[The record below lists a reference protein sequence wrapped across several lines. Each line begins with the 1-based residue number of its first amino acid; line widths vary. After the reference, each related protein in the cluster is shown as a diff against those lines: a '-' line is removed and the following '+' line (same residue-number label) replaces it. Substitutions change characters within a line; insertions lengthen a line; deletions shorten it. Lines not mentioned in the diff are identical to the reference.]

1 VTPQIIDPEHAIEA
15 AAVIGFGIARR
26 AMWSGERCTWFDAV
40 PTLPTQ
46 NPATS
51 VTLSSDVYGGTAGSG
66 WFLAQAATR
75 NGDALLRRTALGA
88 LRQTMARVDA
98 VAATAPHGFY
108 AGAAGTGAGLVLAG
122 RELDDAEAIEAGR
135 ALLLRLPID
144 PAIADVSDVIG
155 GLAGT
160 VLALATAA
168 DALGRDEALLDRAAL
183 FAQRLIA
190 RGVRGANGTMSWDTL
205 SDKRA
210 NLTGFGHGA
219 AGIAHALLVLDALA
233 PDAALRDAATAA
245 FAYEAATFDPAQGNW
260 PDFRVMAGQPPGPTP
275 HMIAWCHGAA
285 GIAGGRIFAER
296 RGFEVAADIDAALGT
311 TARLAEQWYRLPN
324 ADFTMCHGLFGLVDT
339 LLEGERSGR
348 TAHTAVIAAVVNYA
362 TEQFHRGERAWPSG
376 LTTHEEICGL
386 MLGNAGIGHVYLR
399 LADPALRSLLYPQ
412 VAAAA
417 AADAATLPPHG
428 AAHQASSAINS

>member
-1 VTPQIIDPEHAIEA
+1 MTAPIMSSQDAIET

-26 AMWSGERCTWFDAV
+26 ALWSGECCTWFDAV

-51 VTLSSDVYGGTAGSG
+51 MMLSSDVYGGTSGIG

-75 NGDALLRRTALGA
+75 SGDALLRRVARGA
-88 LRQTMARVDA
+88 LRQTMARAESHV
-98 VAATAPHGFY
+98 ATAPHGFY
-108 AGAAGTGAGLVLAG
+108 GGAAGAGAALALAG
-122 RELDDAEAIEAGR
+122 RELDDWRAIEAGR
-135 ALLLRLPID
+135 ALLLRLPTD
-144 PAIADVSDVIG
+144 PAIADVTDVIG

-160 VLALATAA
+160 VLALAIAA
-168 DALGRDEALLDRAAL
+168 DALDRDEALLDRAAS

-190 RGVRGANGTMSWDTL
+190 RGVRGANGTMSWDTI

-233 PDAALRDAATAA
+233 PDATLRDAAKAA

-260 PDFRVMAGQPPGPTP
+260 PDFRLMPGQPPGPTP
-275 HMIAWCHGAA
+275 YMIAWCHGAA

-296 RGFEVAADIDAALGT
+296 RGFGVAADIDAGLAT
-311 TARLAEQWYRLPN
+311 TARLAEQWYRVPN
-324 ADFTMCHGLFGLVDT
+324 ADFTTCHGLFGLVDT

-348 TAHTAVIAAVVNYA
+348 TTHTAVIAAVVHYA

-376 LTTHEEICGL
+376 LQSHEEICGL

-412 VAAAA
+412 LAAAVA
-417 AADAATLPPHG
+417 SDAAVLPPHG
-428 AAHQASSAINS
+428 ATHQASSAINS